1 MFSCYA
7 NDKKNK
13 NSMKKNISTTK
24 EPKFSFLEDTISNN
38 PDTLKKM
45 DENSLVKLKTKLNIE
60 YQNIVYENELNTNK
74 INFYKKYIDHCKKNL
89 NIEQRNELIKNEFID
104 MRNKFSE
111 VNNEYLSLFDSLSS
125 LTNRYSKVYQ
135 LSEKIHLLENKIK
148 EQENTLQYINERSKY
163 LSNHKNIEGYLS
175 LDNFP
180 KLFENRIDDN
190 TCNSMEEKNSESSSS
205 SSSSSSTDK
214 KNKSLNT
221 ISNNADDIKKVNKF
235 LTRNNVPRENIEDYK
250 RMLAGIHKKNYELV
264 SKDYQKVISETQHEL
279 LNKNTNLK
287 KLELI
292 KNDIEILKDPTKR
305 NKIVDEEEKTN
316 TENKN
321 KEFERKNESQ
331 HQKKIFHEKKDE
343 YDKLKINLEKLNN
356 ELSLEKEKYN
366 QIQISLNLNNDN
378 LNNKIKE
385 GNEIEIK
392 FDEIKNERNFLI
404 EQIFGNLN
412 INDNAIAKNINE
424 NKG

>member
-13 NSMKKNISTTK
+13 NSMKKNTSSIKDSRIG
-24 EPKFSFLEDTISNN
+24 FLEDSISNN

-60 YQNIVYENELNTNK
+60 YQNIIYENELGTNR
-74 INFYKKYIDHCKKNL
+74 INFYKKYIDQCKKNL

-148 EQENTLQYINERSKY
+148 EQENMLRYINERFKY
-163 LSNHKNIEGYLS
+163 LSNYKNIEGYLS
-175 LDNFP
+175 SDNFP
-180 KLFENRIDDN
+180 KLFENKIDDN
-190 TCNSMEEKNSESSSS
+190 TWNSIEEKNSESSSSS

-235 LTRNNVPRENIEDYK
+235 TLRNNVRRENIEDYK

-264 SKDYQKVISETQHEL
+264 AKDYQKVISETQHEL
-279 LNKNTNLK
+279 LTKNTNLK

-292 KNDIEILKDPTKR
+292 KNDIEILKDPTKK
-305 NKIVDEEEKTN
+305 NKFIDEEEKIN
-316 TENKN
+316 IDNRN
-321 KEFERKNESQ
+321 KEFERKTKLQ
-331 HQKKIFHEKKDE
+331 YQKNLFHEKKDE
-343 YDKLKINLEKLNN
+343 YDKLKMTLEKLNN

-366 QIQISLNLNNDN
+366 QIQINLNLNNDN

-392 FDEIKNERNFLI
+392 FDEIKNERNLLI
-404 EQIFGNLN
+404 EQLFGNLN
-412 INDNAIAKNINE
+412 IIDNKIVKDINE
-424 NKG
+424 K